1 MSFSPR
7 QVESVEH
14 WLDDQPMSTKEREK
28 DMEHLPAALP
38 RGSRRVGVFK
48 EGPAMANY
56 TRPNHPPNQ
65 HNYHDSHN
73 ETAIDDQ
80 DHDLHVRSRLQ
91 MHSRF
96 SRRDADGDLN
106 ADYVNPVECFL
117 RVCSA
122 CLGSAALAV
131 GAVTYVLVRRG
142 PTPRSSTPLDNRFGW
157 VVAVPVAAAALLWQ
171 LTRLSL
177 LAWHGHGRRSAAL
190 LAADL
195 AAEAVLAV
203 GSVIC
208 AILAGFQTAR
218 HAAYNRGAVARGS
231 RAQNY
236 ADVGPDMALV
246 VLLAL
251 LAGTSFG
258 ILALTVV
265 AAHRRRR
272 QRSGRSSRST
282 SSSVIE
288 IIR

>member
-1 MSFSPR
+1 MSFSPS

-14 WLDDQPMSTKEREK
+14 WLDDQPMSAKEKEK
-28 DMEHLPAALP
+28 DMERLPAALP

-48 EGPAMANY
+48 ECPAMANY
-56 TRPNHPPNQ
+56 SRPSHVPNH
-65 HNYHDSHN
+65 HDH
-73 ETAIDDQ
+73 DDQ

-96 SRRDADGDLN
+96 SRRDADGDLS

-142 PTPRSSTPLDNRFGW
+142 PTPTPPSSTPLDNRLGW

-218 HAAYNRGAVARGS
+218 HAAYNRSVHDEVARGS
-231 RAQNY
+231 HAQNY

-265 AAHRRRR
+265 EASRRRR